1 MKDTLNK
8 LCEDCAE
15 DYKNAEKKL
24 EADIEDLRKEAE
36 KLSNGIFKCI
46 EDPCWPKNLLDNS
59 DTRPES
65 CA

>member
-15 DYKNAEKKL
+15 DYENAEEKL
-24 EADIEDLRKEAE
+24 KADVEKLKADID